1 MAVQILTPA
10 AEAPLVRTAVQAAC
24 RVGVWLGVIAM
35 LAVCGLT
42 LAPRVLGW
50 SPLVVRSGSM
60 GQAIP
65 VGSLVVV
72 RPVTADAVR
81 PGEPI
86 VVQRSGAAVLHR
98 VVALVDKDG
107 RRFAQ
112 LKGDAN
118 ASADPELDPVDRP
131 LASPVLVVPRAGY
144 AVAVGSALAR
154 PLLWAGAAVLA
165 LRLIWSSGTKMSS
178 RLPRV
183 S

>member
-1 MAVQILTPA
+1 
-10 AEAPLVRTAVQAAC
+10 VQAAG
-24 RVGVWLGVIAM
+24 RVGAWLGVVVM
-35 LAVCGLT
+35 LALCGLT
-42 LAPRVLGW
+42 LAPRMLGW

-86 VVQRSGAAVLHR
+86 VVHRSGAAVVHR
-98 VVALVDKDG
+98 VVALRNQDG
-107 RRFAQ
+107 RPFAQ

-118 ASADPELDPVDRP
+118 ASADPELDPLDAP

-144 AVAVGSALAR
+144 AVAVMSVVGR
-154 PLLWAGAAVLA
+154 PLLLAAGAVLA
-165 LRLIWSSGTKMSS
+165 LRLIWSRGA
-178 RLPRV
+178 RAPQRRPRV
-183 S
+183 SGSPSRS